1 MYIWGERFR
10 GKKYIVLLTTLGE
23 IHNIFLWNPQFSNL
37 LKEPLQIMVVNFIFF
52 AWKSQ
57 CRKAEIYPL

>member
-10 GKKYIVLLTTLGE
+10 GKKNIVPLTTLGE

-57 CRKAEIYPL
+57 